1 MKKKIIVISAG
12 RSDYSRFYPVL
23 EKLLNSRN
31 SKLYLY
37 LTVANFNKT
46 FDNIN
51 TNFPKKL
58 TILKSKLSKKKF
70 IDTPN
75 QIIKNLLLDLEAL
88 AKYVEKIK
96 PDLIIVIGD
105 RYEMLIGP
113 IVAMPHNIPTV
124 HFFGGAITEGAI
136 DELVRHGITKM
147 SHFHFVLLDLYK
159 KRLSQ
164 LGEELWRIKR
174 IGIPN
179 LNNLDSFK
187 YRNLKDLSKIYKFEF
202 TKPFMI
208 VTFHP
213 VTLEPQ
219 KIKLQLSSLIRSII
233 SSNLNAIITY
243 PNSDSNFNQIIKEFT
258 IKFKNKRKYLLVKN
272 LGERDYFSL
281 MKHAKFMI
289 GNSSSGI
296 VEAASFKLPAINIG
310 TRQEG
315 KFRPQNVI
323 NTGYSVNAIKNGI
336 KKAQTKNF
344 LKKLKK
350 MRNPY
355 ASKDESKKVAKIIL
369 NIKSNQKIL
378 RKKFININN

>member
-1 MKKKIIVISAG
+1 MV
-12 RSDYSRFYPVL
+12 RD
-23 EKLLNSRN
+23 
-31 SKLYLY
+31 
-37 LTVANFNKT
+37 
-46 FDNIN
+46 
-51 TNFPKKL
+51 KKL
-58 TILKSKLSKKKF
+58 
-70 IDTPN
+70 
-75 QIIKNLLLDLEAL
+75 
-88 AKYVEKIK
+88 
-96 PDLIIVIGD
+96 
-105 RYEMLIGP
+105 
-113 IVAMPHNIPTV
+113 
-124 HFFGGAITEGAI
+124 
-136 DELVRHGITKM
+136 
-147 SHFHFVLLDLYK
+147 
-159 KRLSQ
+159 
-164 LGEELWRIKR
+164 
-174 IGIPN
+174 
-179 LNNLDSFK
+179 
-187 YRNLKDLSKIYKFEF
+187 
-202 TKPFMI
+202 
-208 VTFHP
+208 
-213 VTLEPQ
+213 TLEPQ

-272 LGERDYFSL
+272 LGGRDYFSL

-323 NTGYSVNAIKNGI
+323 NTGYSVNAIKYGI
-336 KKAQTKNF
+336 KKAQTKTF